1 MTAKQWAS
9 RLAGLLLLL
18 LLLLGAAW
26 SLSFAAFLGA
36 AHETEAL
43 PAHADGI
50 VVLTGGADRVAAGL
64 HLLEEGRAP
73 ALLISGVGHGSGLDA
88 IVRGLGLDVRSLTA
102 PVVLGRTARTTRGNA
117 EETAAWAHRRDVH
130 SLIVVT
136 AGYHMPR
143 ALLEIARA
151 LPGVTLHPVPVQSPV
166 LRGATGPAALRVLAG
181 EFDKWLAA
189 RTRPAAGRPWVG
201 ARRARPDERVA
212 AGSEPWHVGCL
223 RHGEF

>member
-1 MTAKQWAS
+1 MRVKPWATW
-9 RLAGLLLLL
+9 LAAPLVLLP
-18 LLLLGAAW
+18 LLLGAAW
-26 SLSFAAFLGA
+26 SLSFALFLGA

-88 IVRGLGLDVRSLTA
+88 IVRGLGLDAKTLNA
-102 PVVLGRTARTTRGNA
+102 PVALGRAARTTRGNA
-117 EETAAWAHRRDVH
+117 EETAAWAHQHDAH

-143 ALLEIARA
+143 ALLEIGRA
-151 LPGVTLHPVPVQSPV
+151 LPGIALHPAPVQSPV
-166 LRGATGPAALRVLAG
+166 LRGSTGPAALRLLAG

-189 RTRPAAGRPWVG
+189 KLGLREVVPGFALGRQDLMSAGPRPGTSRG
-201 ARRARPDERVA
+201 T
-212 AGSEPWHVGCL
+212 
-223 RHGEF
+223 